1 MVVAVDTASGTLRT
15 VTGSTT
21 VLVATDSD
29 QLHREVEAALG
40 GDHRILRVRTG
51 YDVLHAVKTHQPAV
65 VILDLQIGNMG
76 GMAACLDLR
85 LEQRAGRIS
94 TQRVVM
100 LLDREA
106 DVFLGR
112 HSEAD
117 AWLVKPID
125 PLALRRTINGV
136 LADQPV

>member
-1 MVVAVDTASGTLRT
+1 MVASDKTSGTLRA

-21 VLVATDSD
+21 VLVATDSA
-29 QLHREVEAALG
+29 QLHSEVEAALD
-40 GDHRILRVRTG
+40 GDHQILRIRTG
-51 YDVLHAVKTHQPAV
+51 YEVLHAVKTHQPAV
-65 VILDLQIGNMG
+65 VVLDLQIGNMG

-85 LEQRAGRIS
+85 LEQRAGRIG

-112 HSEAD
+112 RSEAD
-117 AWLVKPID
+117 AWLVKPINQ
-125 PLALRRTINGV
+125 LALRRTVNEV
-136 LADQPV
+136 LAGQPA